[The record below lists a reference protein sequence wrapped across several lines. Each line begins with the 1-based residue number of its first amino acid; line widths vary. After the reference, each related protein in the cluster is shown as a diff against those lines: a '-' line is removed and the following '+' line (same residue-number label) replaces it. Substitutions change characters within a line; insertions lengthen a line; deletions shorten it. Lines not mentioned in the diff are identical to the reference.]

1 MGFNRVWH
9 LVRDQ
14 GLYQFLRAYSTLVLY
29 PFIIR
34 NDIFALILDSKGYSA
49 EAAHDGESAL
59 EICRQ
64 RIPDLVLSDVVMP
77 GMNGIELAIAVSQQF
92 RTATSSSFPAKL
104 TPRRYWKTPSAK
116 AMTSNSLQSLFIRRV
131 GNKD

>member
-34 NDIFALILDSKGYSA
+34 NDTLALILDSKGYSA

-64 RIPDLVLSDVVMP
+64 RIPDLVLTDVR
-77 GMNGIELAIAVSQQF
+77 NARHE
-92 RTATSSSFPAKL
+92 
-104 TPRRYWKTPSAK
+104 W
-116 AMTSNSLQSLFIRRV
+116 NRV
-131 GNKD
+131 GNRG